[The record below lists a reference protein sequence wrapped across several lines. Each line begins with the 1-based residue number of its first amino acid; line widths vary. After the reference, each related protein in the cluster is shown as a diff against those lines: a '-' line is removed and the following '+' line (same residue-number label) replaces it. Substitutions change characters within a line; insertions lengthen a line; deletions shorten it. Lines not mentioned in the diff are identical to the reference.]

1 MELLVLWT
9 GLNINVRALFYLRL
23 YFLNIFYNLW
33 LQSTI
38 FDDLLYF
45 FILQPCVIY
54 LSFFI
59 LNHKTLIFMNS
70 ISFRRSLTCCSL
82 FISFKF
88 FNYLFV
94 DSSHWLNLS
103 LLYIYSLIEL
113 VVFVL
118 VYDCTIGF
126 WYLFW
131 AGVFIRSY
139 LKNMRR
145 RSRNL
150 LLYWRITF
158 RFRWCQILW
167 KGRLDIIKPFAY
179 LLLYYYWILFSIVLS
194 DT

>member
-1 MELLVLWT
+1 MYTDIVEIIKSWPIIVQ
-9 GLNINVRALFYLRL
+9 F
-23 YFLNIFYNLW
+23 IFFSIVVFSILAIVGMIVHS
-33 LQSTI
+33 LAE
-38 FDDLLYF
+38 F
-45 FILQPCVIY
+45 F
-54 LSFFI
+54 
-59 LNHKTLIFMNS
+59 NKTLIFMNS

-158 RFRWCQILW
+158 RFRWCQILL

-179 LLLYYYWILFSIVLS
+179 LLIYYYWILFSIVLS